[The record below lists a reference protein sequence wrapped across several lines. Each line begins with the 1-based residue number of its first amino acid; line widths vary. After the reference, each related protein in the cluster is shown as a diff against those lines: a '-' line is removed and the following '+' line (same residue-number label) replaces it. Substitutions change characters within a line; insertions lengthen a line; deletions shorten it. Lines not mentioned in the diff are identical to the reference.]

1 MPTHLGT
8 RTKRVAIVDAYST
21 GSLLP
26 AVLDRYG
33 IECVH
38 VRTPHPDVLL
48 SSEPE
53 GFIDDVRHC
62 GDIAA
67 TAAVLRNHGVSNVIA
82 GQEAGVELADQLS
95 AELGTPGNGM
105 SRPTVRRNKY
115 DMAMALRDA
124 GLAHAASLT
133 STDADEIVEWVE
145 SSVGYP
151 VILKPVASSSTDNVV
166 ACTSPEQIR
175 AVHARIMNSIDRHGM
190 ANTTVLAQEFLD
202 GDEYFVNT
210 VSRGGRHHTVEICRY
225 YKLRIPGGHIIHDYN
240 ESLAPGDPVAREL
253 EAYTHQVLDAL
264 EVHNAA
270 GHAEVMLTARGP
282 VLVESAARM
291 GGGQVLDINTR
302 CYGTNQV
309 ERLALSV
316 ADPDAFDLLPTTA
329 YQLLEHHRFVHLIN
343 PWDHGVIPSHEAM
356 AAIRALPSH
365 VFTVM
370 RHAEG
375 QSVAR
380 TIDIA
385 TQPGFVFLI
394 SDDPAQ
400 IEADYRKLREIERG
414 YLYDGGP
421 SGEPVPEVALA
432 GSSSA

>member
-1 MPTHLGT
+1 M
-8 RTKRVAIVDAYST
+8 AIVDAYST

-26 AVLDRYG
+26 AVLDRYD

-38 VRTPHPDVLL
+38 VRSPNPDVIL
-48 SSEPE
+48 SSAPE
-53 GFIDDVRHC
+53 GFIDDVQDF
-62 GDIAA
+62 GDVEA
-67 TAAVLRNHGVSNVIA
+67 TASVLRKHDVTHVIA
-82 GQEAGVELADQLS
+82 GQEAGVELADRLS

-105 SRPTVRRNKY
+105 SRPTARRNKHE
-115 DMAMALRDA
+115 MALALRDA
-124 GLAHAASLT
+124 GLAHAAGLI
-133 STDADEIVEWVE
+133 STDVDEIIAWTEKT
-145 SSVGYP
+145 VGYP

-175 AVHARIMNSIDRHGM
+175 AVHERIMNSIDRHGM
-190 ANTTVLAQEFLD
+190 PNTTVLAQEFLE

-210 VSRGGRHHTVEICRY
+210 VSRDGRHHTVEICRY
-225 YKLRIPGGHIIHDYN
+225 YKLRIPGGSIIYDYN
-240 ESLAPGDPVAREL
+240 EPLSPDDPVAREL
-253 EAYTHQVLDAL
+253 ESYTHQVLDAL

-270 GHAEVMLTARGP
+270 GHTEVMLTARGP

-309 ERLALSV
+309 ELLALSV
-316 ADPDAFDLLPTTA
+316 ANPEAFDRLPTTA
-329 YQLLEHHRFVHLIN
+329 YRILEHHRFVHLIN
-343 PWDHGVIPSHEAM
+343 PREQGITPSHEAM

-370 RHAEG
+370 RHSEG
-375 QSVAR
+375 QPISR
-380 TIDIA
+380 TIDVA

-400 IEADYRKLREIERG
+400 ILADYQKLRQIERD
-414 YLYDGGP
+414 YLYDIGP
-421 SGEPVPEVALA
+421 R
-432 GSSSA
+432 